1 MIESCSSPS
10 GVHRPPN
17 VEGEIVW
24 RSLAHLLYNQR
35 NTNKKNSHTH
45 STHTMSRC
53 HPTPSGF
60 ALSLSMGRAAVRPNH
75 GAAAPHRHAEAASY
89 RGRAR
94 CRWFACLGGVGHF
107 NQKIK
112 GYGYIIVEDQWPW
125 PPRCLVRGRG
135 YSVKS
140 KYKLQ
145 SNVDCESVVVLISVV
160 LFRLH
165 MKIHAR
171 VSSACQA
178 RVRRGTSPYRLHTR
192 DRILSLASYSFL
204 YILFTFLAPMA
215 GEDTPSIRAYFISPL
230 KISSGTGGHW
240 LVLSVLWSYIKKVLP
255 TGLRRVTPLVTLVR
269 ESARLS
275 WVGI

>member
-1 MIESCSSPS
+1 MCGSSVNGS
-10 GVHRPPN
+10 DK
-17 VEGEIVW
+17 
-24 RSLAHLLYNQR
+24 L
-35 NTNKKNSHTH
+35 
-45 STHTMSRC
+45 
-53 HPTPSGF
+53 
-60 ALSLSMGRAAVRPNH
+60 
-75 GAAAPHRHAEAASY
+75 
-89 RGRAR
+89 
-94 CRWFACLGGVGHF
+94 
-107 NQKIK
+107 K

-140 KYKLQ
+140 KYYLQ

-204 YILFTFLAPMA
+204 YILFTFLAPN
-215 GEDTPSIRAYFISPL
+215 GGREYSLHTGIFYQSPQDQF
-230 KISSGTGGHW
+230 GDWGHR
-240 LVLSVLWSYIKKVLP
+240 LVLPVKY
-255 TGLRRVTPLVTLVR
+255 
-269 ESARLS
+269 
-275 WVGI
+275 

>member
-1 MIESCSSPS
+1 MK
-10 GVHRPPN
+10 V
-17 VEGEIVW
+17 
-24 RSLAHLLYNQR
+24 
-35 NTNKKNSHTH
+35 
-45 STHTMSRC
+45 
-53 HPTPSGF
+53 
-60 ALSLSMGRAAVRPNH
+60 GRVT
-75 GAAAPHRHAEAASY
+75 APLEVDG
-89 RGRAR
+89 GREP
-94 CRWFACLGGVGHF
+94 L
-107 NQKIK
+107 K

-204 YILFTFLAPMA
+204 YILFTFLAPLA

-230 KISSGTGGHW
+230 KISSETGVIGWSCRSNTSHGHHICHIK
-240 LVLSVLWSYIKKVLP
+240 LLLQVYGALHQWSL
-255 TGLRRVTPLVTLVR
+255 
-269 ESARLS
+269 
-275 WVGI
+275 